1 MKNNPFAE
9 RIKKLLSVKG
19 MGFAIVGLIAGLI
32 LLMMPSGD
40 AETEVSVTQD
50 TLTSAE
56 YCLLLEQKAVSLI
69 KQLPDADDCSVFIT
83 LEKGFRYVYAT
94 DQHVREESDFKETDK
109 TVVLA
114 GNGSGENAILIEESM
129 PKVAGV
135 AVVCKNASYETQYKI
150 IELMCALFDISSN
163 RISVQT

>member
-1 MKNNPFAE
+1 MKSNSFTE
-9 RIKKLLSVKG
+9 RIKKLLSAKG
-19 MGFAIVGLIAGLI
+19 MGFALIGLIAGMV
-32 LLMMPSGD
+32 LLMMPSED
-40 AETEVSVTQD
+40 NTDISPTVDD

-69 KQLPDADDCSVFIT
+69 KQLPNTDDCDVFIT

-163 RISVQT
+163 RISVQS